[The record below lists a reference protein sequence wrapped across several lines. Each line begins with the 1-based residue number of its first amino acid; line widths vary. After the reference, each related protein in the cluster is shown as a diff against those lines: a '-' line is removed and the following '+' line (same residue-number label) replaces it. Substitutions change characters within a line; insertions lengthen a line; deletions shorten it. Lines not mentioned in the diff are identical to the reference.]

1 MSQPSDPTTSPT
13 HPSHSPR
20 TSRTSNVKTLEMM
33 ASSEALG
40 ERPRLG
46 VGVPEYWSCLNFSEI
61 LEETG
66 TDRYNCGMGII
77 AVLELRWIA
86 WPAGAH
92 LPVRFM
98 FQVNNKC
105 AQVVEPSTWCF
116 PLHSSDSTTTLES
129 ENHSF
134 LGTLGPAVPEKHRW
148 FEAFLSHSG
157 SSRSSGK
164 NKSC

>member
-33 ASSEALG
+33 ACSEALREAEARSG
-40 ERPRLG
+40 GPRVLELLELFRDLG
-46 VGVPEYWSCLNFSEI
+46 RDWNRQVG
-61 LEETG
+61 
-66 TDRYNCGMGII
+66 RI

-134 LGTLGPAVPEKHRW
+134 LGTLGPAVPEKQRW

-157 SSRSSGK
+157 GSRSSGK